1 MSSSVGV
8 LDFFI
13 LEAGDYVERLDG
25 LVAASGPAGPD
36 ADAFSRYARM
46 LRGSATMARL
56 SALAELATGVERVGR
71 GLQQGATQWSPALS
85 GVLVSAIDD
94 LKILIRGVRTWG
106 APEEQR
112 ARIRILE
119 LAAINP
125 EVMRR
130 APTPVSANAGPTGV
144 TYLSSAASEIAAALE
159 AYAARPV
166 AREVLSSAL
175 ERIRALRGVAALK
188 DVPPLPDVLDALE
201 RAAKPL
207 ELGPTEPSD
216 AQLTLFRASAALLRR
231 ASSEIRGGGRPEM
244 HAPEVQQFAAAAAA
258 LAEAGDDADRIV
270 PIARLFFGDGGEH
283 VTHRSAHP
291 PTTPP
296 ERFRLE
302 VVSQA
307 EHLRRL
313 VADAR
318 EARDGVTR
326 ERLSRELR
334 GALRA
339 LANAAEG
346 FGEHQ
351 IAQHV
356 TASRDA
362 IASLD
367 SASLAALE
375 SVAALL
381 ANPATGQGELLA
393 SLDALANRRASA
405 AAAGPGTPSEALR
418 SEARTAPGASAAPPR
433 SEPTPVAPSA
443 LALASAADTRIPA
456 RGHPTPTG
464 KELHA
469 MLQDGIAGI
478 TRLDDR
484 PLSEPVPIV
493 DDTVVPIDALV
504 YRGRAALHR
513 AIEVR
518 DEVRGSGADPSGPAL
533 AELYDLLDLAAAE

>member
-25 LVAASGPAGPD
+25 LIAAAGAGGPD

-71 GLQQGATQWSPALS
+71 GLQQGATQWSPALQ
-85 GVLVSAIDD
+85 GVLVAAIDD

-112 ARIRILE
+112 ARARIVE
-119 LAAINP
+119 LAAVGP

-144 TYLSSAASEIAAALE
+144 TYLASAAAEIAAALE

-175 ERIRALRGVAALK
+175 ERVRALRGVAALK

-207 ELGPTEPSD
+207 ELGPSEPSD
-216 AQLTLFRASAALLRR
+216 AQLTLFHASAALLRR
-231 ASSEIRGGGRPEM
+231 ASSEIREGGRPEL
-244 HAPEVQQFAAAAAA
+244 HAPEVRRFAAAAAA
-258 LAEAGDDADRIV
+258 LVEAADDADRIV
-270 PIARLFFGDGGEH
+270 PITELFFSDGGAH
-283 VTHRSAHP
+283 VVHRSAHP

-318 EARDGVTR
+318 EASDGVTR

-346 FGEHQ
+346 FGEYQ

-356 TASRDA
+356 NASRDT

-367 SASLAALE
+367 SASLAALDG
-375 SVAALL
+375 VAALL

-405 AAAGPGTPSEALR
+405 TAARAVAATAGAAAARVPAPALPT
-418 SEARTAPGASAAPPR
+418 ELLAPVASATPAPVR
-433 SEPTPVAPSA
+433 TDAGWGAP
-443 LALASAADTRIPA
+443 

-478 TRLDDR
+478 NLLDDR

-493 DDTVVPIDALV
+493 DDTVIPIDALV
-504 YRGRAALHR
+504 YRGRAALYR
-513 AIEVR
+513 AIELR
-518 DEVRGSGADPSGPAL
+518 DELLGSGAEPSRTAL
-533 AELYDLLDLAAAE
+533 AELYALLDLAAAE